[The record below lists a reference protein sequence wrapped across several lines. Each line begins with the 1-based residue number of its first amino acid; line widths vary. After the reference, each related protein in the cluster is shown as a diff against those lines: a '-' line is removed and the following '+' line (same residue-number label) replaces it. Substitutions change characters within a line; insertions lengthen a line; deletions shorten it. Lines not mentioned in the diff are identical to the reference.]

1 MFSPFCL
8 VPLLPL
14 SQNCAIKELIAPLQ
28 RNSNGSWIDVY
39 TKQNVDLNGMWL
51 QGQPNGK
58 NIQNCATFY
67 GDTGRFLDE
76 TCSYKSC
83 SVCAWKNEPTF
94 TLRGLCTNTLIDKY
108 YVLLPK
114 LTYNEHVFFFG
125 FGDNNIVYSKKEK
138 SWLIVRDLQ
147 SELFQVKIIKE
158 PKKIVGAFKPDR
170 FSNQMP
176 IGMQTWNITDCGGLI
191 SLKLSPVSVN
201 IF

>member
-1 MFSPFCL
+1 MSPNFFRCNFCDSTSISFI
-8 VPLLPL
+8 VISFHQIPLTWW
-14 SQNCAIKELIAPLQ
+14 KT
-28 RNSNGSWIDVY
+28 Y
-39 TKQNVDLNGMWL
+39 
-51 QGQPNGK
+51 
-58 NIQNCATFY
+58 
-67 GDTGRFLDE
+67 TGRFLDE

-125 FGDNNIVYSKKEK
+125 FGDNNIVYSKKER
-138 SWLIVRDLQ
+138 SWLIVGDLQ
-147 SELFQVKIIKE
+147 SELFQFKIIKE

-176 IGMQTWNITDCGGLI
+176 IGMQSWNITDCGGLI
-191 SLKLSPVSVN
+191 SLKLSPVSTN
-201 IF
+201 KY